1 MCVSFW
7 NSLCSPSYPFLRLYS
22 LSRVDSILE
31 NSFQPF
37 LLVLQSLII
46 QTTFVYAWYFFF
58 LYNVTIE
65 KSEPKEL
72 FIPSAITRN
81 ILVPHK

>member
-7 NSLCSPSYPFLRLYS
+7 NSLCSPSYPFLPLYS